1 MCACVVLLVHMAYT
15 ASIHPSSCCACVV
28 VIAHVSQVSANG
40 DLHQDDDLRAAR
52 RGGDTHKPGGATC
65 CPTNAMRCDS
75 NNKLSLK

>member
-40 DLHQDDDLRAAR
+40 DLHQDDDPEGSKAR
-52 RGGDTHKPGGATC
+52 RRHSQAWRSYLLPDEC
-65 CPTNAMRCDS
+65 NALR
-75 NNKLSLK
+75 